1 MLATETTIAGRATL
15 EILNSLSINSA
26 VLIKTNKLKKKK
38 VSKRAFKR
46 KNIQKI

>member
-26 VLIKTNKLKKKK
+26 VLIKTDK
-38 VSKRAFKR
+38 F
-46 KNIQKI
+46 